1 MSNIDAKTT
10 IPPWRTFVG
19 SLGERLRGDKK
30 VLQFALWGALGC
42 LAGALLGELLLAAT
56 HAPRPPAQA
65 VSLLIDCSTS
75 MLGRGNAEASRG
87 TKLDE
92 VKSAAS
98 EFIGR
103 QDLSRDL
110 IAVVA
115 FGSTANAATKLE
127 NDATRL
133 RRAITGLNPQGSTA
147 MDSGLD
153 VAAMQ
158 LDDAMN
164 PSLQPFIK
172 NILLFTDGQPD
183 NPGLA
188 LAAAKRCREQ
198 KMKIVAIGTGDA
210 DIAFLAQI
218 TADPNLVV
226 SAQSGNFG
234 ESFQQAEKA
243 IFGGSLV
250 ESSSTQAGFL
260 RSLLQTIGWSALL
273 GWGGSLALIA
283 GQNLYVRRAAL
294 SKNEL
299 LIGTFGGLFA
309 GVLAGAAGQLLFAI
323 SKSGAHLPLA
333 GPAITATI
341 NAIGRIVGW
350 TLLGGLIGRGLALF
364 VPNLQPRYAWMGGS
378 LGGAAAAV
386 AFLFIAFLGDIP
398 ARLLG
403 AAILGACIGL
413 MVALFEAAFRELWL
427 EVRFGT
433 REVVNV
439 SLGSSPVKI
448 GSDSRSCTI
457 YARGARPLAVGYRL
471 DDAGVECIDYATE
484 KSTRVQPGDE
494 RVVGNVTVTVRAS
507 TTTQVANS
515 VSKNTTRPSVSA
527 VPPPPQKAKDGAAVS
542 TTPARFATSSKPE
555 IVRTVKPPP
564 PPPPPKRRP

>member
-1 MSNIDAKTT
+1 MSNVDAKGT
-10 IPPWRTFVG
+10 IPLWRTFAS
-19 SLGERLRGDKK
+19 SLGDRLRGDKK
-30 VLQFALWGALGC
+30 VAQFTLWGALGC

-56 HAPRPPAQA
+56 GAPRPPAQA
-65 VSLLIDCSTS
+65 VCLLIDCSTS
-75 MLGRGNAEASRG
+75 MLGRGNAEGSQG

-98 EFIGR
+98 EFVGR
-103 QDLSRDL
+103 QDLSHDL

-127 NDATRL
+127 KDAPRL
-133 RRAITGLNPQGSTA
+133 RRAITGLNPMGSTA
-147 MDSGLD
+147 MDRGLD

-158 LDDAMN
+158 LEDAKD
-164 PSLQPFIK
+164 PSLQSFIK

-183 NPGLA
+183 NPSLA
-188 LAAAKRCREQ
+188 LAAAKQCREQ

-218 TADPNLVV
+218 TGDPALVV
-226 SAQSGNFG
+226 PAQSGNFG

-243 IFGGSLV
+243 IYGGSLV
-250 ESSSTQAGFL
+250 ESSPTQAGFL

-299 LIGTFGGLFA
+299 LIGTFGGLIA
-309 GVLAGAAGQLLFAI
+309 GVLAGAAGQLLFVV
-323 SKSGAHLPLA
+323 SKGGAHLPLA
-333 GPAITATI
+333 GPAIAAII

-364 VPNLQPRYAWMGGS
+364 VPNLQPRYAWTGGS

-386 AFLFIAFLGDIP
+386 AFLFIAFLGDMP

-413 MVALFEAAFRELWL
+413 MVALFEAAFREMWL
-427 EVRFGT
+427 EVRFGA
-433 REVVNV
+433 REIVNI
-439 SLGSSPVKI
+439 SLGPSPVKI
-448 GSDSRSCTI
+448 GSDSRACTI
-457 YARGARPLAVGYRL
+457 YAQGAHPLAVGYRL

-484 KSTRVQPGDE
+484 KSIRVQPGDE

-507 TTTQVANS
+507 TTSVANS
-515 VSKNTTRPSVSA
+515 VLKNTARPPVTA
-527 VPPPPQKAKDGAAVS
+527 PPPAPQKAKDAAAMS
-542 TTPARFATSSKPE
+542 NTPAPSATSSKPE
-555 IVRTVKPPP
+555 TVRTVKLPPP